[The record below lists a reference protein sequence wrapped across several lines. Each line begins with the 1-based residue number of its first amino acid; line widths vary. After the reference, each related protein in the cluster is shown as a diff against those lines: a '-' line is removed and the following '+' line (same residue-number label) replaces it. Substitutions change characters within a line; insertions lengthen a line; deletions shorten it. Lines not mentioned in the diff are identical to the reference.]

1 MVLEIVFHYCSS
13 NGNTLYQLEKH
24 IVSANE
30 TKCFHYWNKYGTYWF
45 IGI

>member
-13 NGNTLYQLEKH
+13 NGNILYQLEKH
-24 IVSANE
+24 IVSIDE
-30 TKCFHYWNKYGTYWF
+30 TKRFHYWNKYGTYWF